1 MLIICGK
8 FANRLL
14 ARYRCVKRSPIFCVA
29 VQIEA
34 APTAVLPIF
43 VSDYKQQFFFIRFSF
58 VQIIKFNKKKHTLIE
73 LRSSRLNFLNSST
86 RYNNWSDVSSFQPP
100 NAMPSRVGAASR
112 SFSNTQSTFLIF
124 QLLKFRSLLP
134 RNRCSISHFR
144 LSSVR
149 WRSRGGHAERSTWR
163 QRDGEMATWRQREQT
178 RLRRDNV
185 GRVLV
190 SDMV

>member
-1 MLIICGK
+1 MV
-8 FANRLL
+8 NLL
-14 ARYRCVKRSPIFCVA
+14 TDCWQDTDVSNDHPFF
-29 VQIEA
+29 
-34 APTAVLPIF
+34 VLLC
-43 VSDYKQQFFFIRFSF
+43 KLKLHQQLSCQYLFLTINKSFFIRFSF
-58 VQIIKFNKKKHTLIE
+58 VQIIKLKKIEHTLIE

-86 RYNNWSDVSSFQPP
+86 RYNNWSDVNSFQPP

-134 RNRCSISHFR
+134 RNRCSMSHFR

-163 QRDGEMATWRQREQT
+163 QSDGEMATWRQREQT

-190 SDMV
+190 SEMV